1 MAARKSRDVWTPQ
14 VVRDRI
20 RVAMLVNRLHACA
33 AGEIELTPSQ
43 LKSIEILLKKAV
55 PDLRSIEHTGHIQH
69 THASQL
75 TDEQLAH
82 IAAGGSAG
90 VVDAT
95 TSEEGSTP
103 VH

>member
-1 MAARKSRDVWTPQ
+1 MAARTKRIWTPQ

-33 AGEIELTPSQ
+33 AGEIELTSAQ

-55 PDLRSIEHTGHIQH
+55 PDLRSIEHSGHIQH

-82 IAAGGSAG
+82 IAAGGSLGTAATQDG
-90 VVDAT
+90 EAADA
-95 TSEEGSTP
+95 P